1 MSKVI
6 RLSESELKNLVE
18 MVINEI
24 SEKSDMEIAKILR
37 RNTTEDE
44 VEIKEVLGN
53 MIVKL
58 NHPHF
63 FDDVK
68 KRNRIKDFL
77 YQNGFR
83 GAGLG
88 EFVRRKRD
96 DDGMGMMESK
106 IRENLRNILL

>member
-24 SEKSDMEIAKILR
+24 AEKTDMEIAQILR
-37 RNTTEDE
+37 KNTTEDE
-44 VEIKEVLGN
+44 VEIDHVLGN

-88 EFVRRKRD
+88 EFIRRKRD

-106 IRENLRNILL
+106 IRETFRNILL